1 MTRAHLEK
9 LSPILLTR
17 DVAAT
22 AAFWSRL
29 GFDVIYRDD
38 SYLLM
43 KRDNAEVHFSRSAT
57 LDPAKNE
64 CCAYLRMNDLG
75 ALDGEW
81 GALGLPARG
90 IPRYERMERKP
101 WQMWEAA
108 LVDEDGNLVRA
119 GIEV

>member
-9 LSPILLTR
+9 LSPVLLTR
-17 DVAAT
+17 DVAAA

-29 GFDVIYRDD
+29 GFHVVYQDD

-43 KRDNAEVHFSRSAT
+43 KRDGAEVHFSRAAA

-64 CCAYLRMNDLG
+64 CGAYLRMDDLR
-75 ALDGEW
+75 ALDAEW
-81 GALGLPARG
+81 GALGLPTHG

-108 LVDEDGNLVRA
+108 LVDADGNLVRA
-119 GIEV
+119 GIEA